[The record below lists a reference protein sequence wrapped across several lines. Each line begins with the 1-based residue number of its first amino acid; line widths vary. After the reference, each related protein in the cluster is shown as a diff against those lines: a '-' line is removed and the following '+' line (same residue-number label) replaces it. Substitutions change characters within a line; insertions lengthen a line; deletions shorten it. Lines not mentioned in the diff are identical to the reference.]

1 MELLQLTRTRLARAT
16 AFANNAAAHTGE
28 TSSRGGSEA
37 NGSSARTSGA
47 TGIRGS
53 RRPLGTLSTEEVSHL
68 LSWLELDAYAGP
80 FRTAGVTGAALAQSD
95 ETALTNL
102 GMKPLHAHR
111 LRAELSTL
119 VDFGVPL
126 HYVARPPSFCLGCLK
141 CLGQV
146 LPAAKNAA
154 TAHEQEAARMA
165 AVQAASAEA
174 SERAAQVAN
183 AARARAAAEAA
194 ARVAAAAEAAAAAQ
208 AQVALA
214 AAQAA
219 ISTVIDRVATAC
231 CAKWEPLPDSPT
243 MYADPETIYEE
254 LSAQPGL
261 RLVPPVRLL
270 RSDWIISRASQL
282 RATASSERRH
292 ELVLPR
298 RQELEEL
305 EPNAFYTA
313 EEVKALPRGPRNA
326 GFPMAVLAVS
336 HSWESAAHP
345 DPEGRTLVLLANA
358 ITTAQTF
365 QVSKGPYTWQT
376 LPPRVAVFF
385 DYCSLYQ
392 PPRTEGQTP
401 MTEPQHEALR
411 AALARMQV
419 WYAHQLTTCFFVT
432 GDPQQNS
439 PRPTPYHERGW
450 PTFEYHVSAIGK
462 AITSS
467 GWPQLVDVGIGVDTL
482 FERGVPLTPA
492 ALEHLLES
500 KRFTDG
506 TDHGLVLSLY
516 KKTVQCMIIGA
527 SRLIYSSC
535 EWGPNEVGAFASA
548 WFSLCDRLEHFSL
561 ATNPIGPKGVASFC
575 ENIGPSTLPRLKFLN
590 FFNNQIGDEGLR
602 CIAELL
608 RRTPHH
614 LPNLKTIRITGKND
628 TTPEGKQ
635 VLEEACRARGIKIEG

>member
-141 CLGQV
+141 CAAFPFLPSPLMPFLCLGQV

-231 CAKWEPLPDSPT
+231 CAKC
-243 MYADPETIYEE
+243 
-254 LSAQPGL
+254 
-261 RLVPPVRLL
+261 
-270 RSDWIISRASQL
+270 
-282 RATASSERRH
+282 
-292 ELVLPR
+292 
-298 RQELEEL
+298 
-305 EPNAFYTA
+305 
-313 EEVKALPRGPRNA
+313 
-326 GFPMAVLAVS
+326 VLA
-336 HSWESAAHP
+336 HP
-345 DPEGRTLVLLANA
+345 IA
-358 ITTAQTF
+358 
-365 QVSKGPYTWQT
+365 
-376 LPPRVAVFF
+376 
-385 DYCSLYQ
+385 
-392 PPRTEGQTP
+392 
-401 MTEPQHEALR
+401 
-411 AALARMQV
+411 
-419 WYAHQLTTCFFVT
+419 
-432 GDPQQNS
+432 S
-439 PRPTPYHERGW
+439 P
-450 PTFEYHVSAIGK
+450 
-462 AITSS
+462 
-467 GWPQLVDVGIGVDTL
+467 
-482 FERGVPLTPA
+482 
-492 ALEHLLES
+492 
-500 KRFTDG
+500 
-506 TDHGLVLSLY
+506 
-516 KKTVQCMIIGA
+516 
-527 SRLIYSSC
+527 
-535 EWGPNEVGAFASA
+535 
-548 WFSLCDRLEHFSL
+548 
-561 ATNPIGPKGVASFC
+561 
-575 ENIGPSTLPRLKFLN
+575 
-590 FFNNQIGDEGLR
+590 
-602 CIAELL
+602 
-608 RRTPHH
+608 
-614 LPNLKTIRITGKND
+614 
-628 TTPEGKQ
+628 
-635 VLEEACRARGIKIEG
+635 CR